1 MNYCQKLKVNSIIS
15 DSIDDFSFYNNYIIS
30 TDCKCEYCNFF
41 NKQIEKIGNQSAI
54 NNDNRAE
61 NITSYHNHYNYTP
74 HLNNIKKNLLKN
86 DLYSKKIF
94 SIL

>member
-1 MNYCQKLKVNSIIS
+1 MDGDY
-15 DSIDDFSFYNNYIIS
+15 SFYNNYITS
-30 TDCKCEYCNFF
+30 TDCKCDYCKSF
-41 NKQIEKIGNQSAI
+41 NKQIKSIDDKTVLT
-54 NNDNRAE
+54 NNNRAE

-74 HLNNIKKNLLKN
+74 QLNNIKKNLLKN